1 MTDTE
6 PRADRSVDEA
16 AHLAAET
23 APAPP
28 VSTRALRLLRLGAFI
43 SSFDRFSVAPLLILI
58 AADLDVSLTAATQVA
73 TVYFFA
79 YGLMQAVWAAL
90 SDRLGRVRTMRIAL
104 LVAAVTGLLSA
115 VAPTLPFL
123 LAARLLAGASFA
135 AAVPAAMV
143 YVGDTVPTDRRQAAL
158 TDLMTG
164 AAVGMALSTLVAGAA
179 GQYLHWRVVFGLTA
193 VVAAALVWG
202 LRRLPEPPR
211 GARTAFHR
219 ALVVVLR
226 DRWARVVLALAF
238 AEGMLLVGFV
248 TFFAGNVQADGLSA
262 TLAGSAVTTFGVST
276 MIFASVVKRL
286 TRRLSPARLTLIG
299 AVFGVLSYTAL
310 VIDPHLVGVLVA
322 CVLLGAARAFM
333 HSTLQAWITEV
344 VPSQRATAVSL
355 FSTLMFSG
363 SAAATA
369 IGAHLVTGSS
379 FLGVYVLALAIM
391 VPLGVVA
398 TAGRHRYALTRR

>member
-1 MTDTE
+1 
-6 PRADRSVDEA
+6 
-16 AHLAAET
+16 
-23 APAPP
+23 
-28 VSTRALRLLRLGAFI
+28 
-43 SSFDRFSVAPLLILI
+43 
-58 AADLDVSLTAATQVA
+58 
-73 TVYFFA
+73 
-79 YGLMQAVWAAL
+79 
-90 SDRLGRVRTMRIAL
+90 
-104 LVAAVTGLLSA
+104 
-115 VAPTLPFL
+115 
-123 LAARLLAGASFA
+123 
-135 AAVPAAMV
+135 MV

-193 VVAAALVWG
+193 VVAAVLVWG
-202 LRRLPEPPR
+202 LRRLPEPAH

-226 DRWARVVLALAF
+226 DRWARIVLALAF

-299 AVFGVLSYTAL
+299 AVFGVLAYTAL
-310 VIDPHLVGVLVA
+310 VIDPHLLGVLAA

-344 VPSQRATAVSL
+344 VPSQRATAVSC

-398 TAGRHRYALTRR
+398 TAGRHRYARTRSSMH